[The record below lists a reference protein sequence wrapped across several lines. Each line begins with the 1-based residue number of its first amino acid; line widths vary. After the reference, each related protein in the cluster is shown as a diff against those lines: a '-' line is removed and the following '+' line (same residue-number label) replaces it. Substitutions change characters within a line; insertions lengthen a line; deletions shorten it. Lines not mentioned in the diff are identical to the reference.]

1 MPITAGRCPT
11 CSPLPIAPRRLGP
24 TTSRDQILRLSRDDL
39 IAEIGRGEIDLLTQI
54 ALVSIIWQK
63 RSCMPLPGL

>member
-1 MPITAGRCPT
+1 LAD
-11 CSPLPIAPRRLGP
+11 SPLNANHGGAVSATHCTATPR
-24 TTSRDQILRLSRDDL
+24 SDERDDL